1 MCIYYIYIL
10 YIYYNVLYIC
20 VYGMYSCT
28 CPSPSPQSESA
39 AHAPRLRM
47 EDTAQTPC
55 SCWALQQS
63 SGKVAHVRQM
73 ADQNLGT
80 LRGWMDGWMTFVS
93 QVSKKLSIPWLD
105 TSLQ

>member
-1 MCIYYIYIL
+1 MCIYLYNYIYI
-10 YIYYNVLYIC
+10 YS
-20 VYGMYSCT
+20 MYSCT
-28 CPSPSPQSESA
+28 FPSPGPQSVTVA
-39 AHAPRLRM
+39 AAPRLRM

-80 LRGWMDGWMTFVS
+80 LRGWMDGWMDDLCESTV
-93 QVSKKLSIPWLD
+93 
-105 TSLQ
+105 

>member
-1 MCIYYIYIL
+1 
-10 YIYYNVLYIC
+10 
-20 VYGMYSCT
+20 MYSCT
-28 CPSPSPQSESA
+28 FPSPGPQSVTVA
-39 AHAPRLRM
+39 AAPRLRM

-93 QVSKKLSIPWLD
+93 QLSKKLSIPWLD